1 MNVGQA
7 LDSARIKNYKTFKG
21 RACRAEWF
29 YFLLFSV
36 GLTILISIIGGIV
49 SVAGLD
55 VEYLANLSEEQA
67 AEYLLESPQFE
78 YIKWVSI
85 VVGLL
90 LFLPSLSVTVRR
102 LQDLDYSFYWA
113 IPYFVTSALALIIS
127 IDPLAELAQRLGG
140 AVNLV
145 SIVYVLVFLRKG
157 SYGPNRFGENPLEE
171 NPKDTY

>member
-1 MNVGQA
+1 M
-7 LDSARIKNYKTFKG
+7 
-21 RACRAEWF
+21 
-29 YFLLFSV
+29 
-36 GLTILISIIGGIV
+36 
-49 SVAGLD
+49 D
-55 VEYLANLSEEQA
+55 VEYLATLSEEQA

-78 YIKWVSI
+78 YLKWISI

-113 IPYFVTSALALIIS
+113 IPYFLTSAVALIIS
-127 IDPLAELAQRLGG
+127 FDPLADLAQRLGG

-145 SIVYVLVFLRKG
+145 SIVYILVFLRKG

>member
-1 MNVGQA
+1 MNFGQA
-7 LDSARIKNYKTFKG
+7 LDSALIKNYKTFKG

-36 GLTILISIIGGIV
+36 GLTFLLAFIGGIV
-49 SVAGLD
+49 SFAGLD
-55 VEYLANLSEEQA
+55 AEYLETLSAEQRVEYLL
-67 AEYLLESPQFE
+67 EYLLEST
-78 YIKWVSI
+78 KWIII

-113 IPYFVTSALALIIS
+113 IPYFLTSAVALIINF
-127 IDPLAELAQRLGG
+127 DPLAELAQRLVG

-145 SIVYVLVFLRKG
+145 SIVYILVFLRKG